1 MVDEEALG
9 ARLIHMDK
17 NLQQKQ
23 AKLDDRLRELNGL
36 LVAYSGGVDSAYL
49 AWRAHQVLG
58 DQMLAII
65 ADSPSLSRRHLEEAV
80 AFAKKHQLPLEIIQ
94 TSELENPDYAKN
106 DLQRCFHCKT
116 ELFTVMKAAKDRLG
130 HQHLAYGMNLDDR
143 GDYRPGQKA
152 ANQHGV
158 LAPLV
163 DADLTKADIR
173 AMARE
178 AGLEVWDK
186 PAAPCLSSRVA
197 YGQAV
202 TPTILSHVEQ
212 AENFLHGMGLR
223 QFRVRHHGEIARIEI
238 AHEEMGAVLSVEK
251 LEVISTRLK
260 SIGFKHVAL
269 ECGGFQSGSLNPGL
283 PKEIP
288 KAS

>member
-1 MVDEEALG
+1 
-9 ARLIHMDK
+9 MDAT
-17 NLQQKQ
+17 LRHKQ
-23 AKLDDRLRELNGL
+23 DQLDAQLRKLDGV

-49 AWRAHQVLG
+49 AWRAHEVLG
-58 DQMLAII
+58 QEMLAII
-65 ADSPSLSRRHLEEAV
+65 ADSPSLARRHLDEAI
-80 AFAKKHQLPLEIIQ
+80 AFAKKHSIPLQIIP

-116 ELFTVMKAAKDRLG
+116 ELFTVMKAAQEKLG

-143 GDYRPGQKA
+143 GDYRPGQQA
-152 ANQHGV
+152 AMQHGV

-163 DADLTKADIR
+163 DAQLTKADIR
-173 AMARE
+173 ALARE
-178 AGLEVWDK
+178 ARLEVWDK

-202 TPTILSHVEQ
+202 TPKVLSHVEQ
-212 AENFLHGMGLR
+212 AEEYLHSLGLH
-223 QFRVRHHGEIARIEI
+223 QFRVRHHGDIGRIEI
-238 AHEEMGAVLSVEK
+238 ARDEMAKVLTIDQ
-251 LEVISTRLK
+251 LEAISTKLK

-283 PKEIP
+283 PAAVLKP
-288 KAS
+288 